1 MKTPIVIAVVV
12 VALAAC
18 GGGSDEEGP
27 KNNIRVT
34 LGAEALEASLGTAVY
49 LPVTIERA
57 AGLGEVVLLVR
68 GPDGVGAAD
77 VALPIGRDSV
87 VIEVSVAYD
96 TEVAPA
102 MLTVTATADRGD
114 GSATLPIDVRP
125 YAPSSIEL
133 IGAALDAGTIDYAT
147 SLLYRAYAMV
157 GDERLPEAYRGTSMG
172 EDLAF
177 FREARSADLSPAT
190 QAALLPFL
198 VRPSEPES
206 IYNTLGATN
215 PGGLTAQAASCTETD
230 PGQIVMNGYKTKR
243 ASVPMR
249 VWVKCSGDEAVDDV
263 ILESAVSHAEDF
275 YAKMTGDFGA
285 PVFDDAD
292 VGTAGN
298 LDDCIDLYI
307 VPDGTASLRG
317 NQTHSARGIT
327 VDTKPYAGN
336 TSSGYILIGR
346 SRALSSGLK
355 STYAHEFFH
364 VLQNAYNMTFMFER
378 AGAGRPWIE
387 FWWVEASAT
396 WASTQYVPSLAFE
409 VYNERFP
416 GYQGAKKST
425 HQSYA
430 TTSSDAYL
438 MYASFIWGH
447 FVQHD
452 RGGVGVIKQSWDAL
466 KPVTGHEAANNA
478 LDGVFGYEDSFPK
491 FAIANINENLPDAL
505 PLAKRHKGL
514 RNDRFPEPR
523 PKPTYSA
530 QERLDAVVNKLVT
543 VDVAPL
549 RAQYFRYTIGSN
561 IKKVVVHFDTIT
573 QNDGLDIQAVEHLKD
588 KPWRV
593 ENHTGKDKQTYCIDR
608 PGEELEELILVL
620 SNVTVLPF
628 EQFVLGAMRIE
639 TFELPCA
646 VRWTGTLSHT
656 TTTTV
661 PGLSTTERRTAAVS
675 LEQDTESVLAQFR
688 PTGSFTYSRE
698 GTLADCELR
707 VDTYTG
713 TFDKD
718 PFQGVL
724 ILHPETDPIAFE
736 STVVTGPFQ
745 VVQHVICPNPD
756 SSFDTT
762 LPLDEDIFVIFR
774 QDGYTVSEDGKTLS
788 GTKVETFPNG
798 GSTHTWELTRED

>member
-1 MKTPIVIAVVV
+1 MKSPFAISSIFL
-12 VALAAC
+12 ALVAC
-18 GGGSDEEGP
+18 GGGDDKDGP
-27 KNNIRVT
+27 RNNIHLT
-34 LGAEALEASLGTAVY
+34 LGAEALETSVGTAVY
-49 LPVTIERA
+49 LPVTVERA
-57 AGLGEVVLLVR
+57 AGLGDVVLLVE
-68 GPDGVGAAD
+68 GPEGVGAAE
-77 VALPIGRDSV
+77 VILPVGQDSV
-87 VIEVSVAYD
+87 VLEVGVAED
-96 TEVAPA
+96 TEVASA
-102 MLTVTATADRGD
+102 VVTVTATADGGD

-125 YAPSSIEL
+125 YAPSSLEL
-133 IGAALDAGTIDYAT
+133 IGAALDGGAIDYET
-147 SLLYRAYAMV
+147 SLLYRGYAMV
-157 GDERLPEAYRGTSMG
+157 GDERLPVAYRGTSMG

-177 FREARSADLSPAT
+177 FREARSSELSPAT
-190 QAALLPFL
+190 QTALAPFL
-198 VRPSEPES
+198 VRPIDPAS
-206 IYNTLGATN
+206 IYNTLEATN
-215 PGGLTAQAASCTETD
+215 PSGLTAQTSNCTESD
-230 PGQIVMNGYKTKR
+230 PGQIVVNGYKTKR
-243 ASVPMR
+243 AAVPMR

-263 ILESAVSHAEDF
+263 ILDSAVSHANDF
-275 YAKMTGDFGA
+275 YTKMTTDFGV
-285 PVFDDAD
+285 PVFDGDD
-292 VGTAGN
+292 VGTTGN

-317 NQTHSARGIT
+317 TQTHSARGIT

-346 SRALSSGLK
+346 GRALSSGLK

-396 WASTQYVPSLAFE
+396 WASTQYVPSLAFD

-416 GYQGAKKST
+416 GFQRSRKSM
-425 HQSYA
+425 HQSYS
-430 TTSSDAYL
+430 TSSADSHL

-447 FVQHD
+447 FMQHQT
-452 RGGVGVIKQSWDAL
+452 GGVGVIKQSWDAL
-466 KPVTGHEAANNA
+466 KPISGHEAATNA
-478 LDGVFGYEDSFPK
+478 LDGVFKYKDNFPD
-491 FAIANINENLPDAL
+491 FAVANVNENLPDAL

-514 RNDRFPEPR
+514 RQDRFPEPR
-523 PKPTYSA
+523 PKPNYSA
-530 QERLDAVVNKLVT
+530 DERLDAVVNKLVT
-543 VDVAPL
+543 VEVAPL
-549 RAQYFRYTIGSN
+549 RAQYFRYAIADN
-561 IKKVVVHFDTIT
+561 IKKVVIHFDTIT
-573 QNDGLDIQAVEHLKD
+573 QDDGLEIRTLEDMKD
-588 KPWRV
+588 APWKL

-608 PGEELEELILVL
+608 PGEELEELIVVL

-628 EQFVLGAMRIE
+628 EKFVLGAMRIE

-646 VRWTGTLSHT
+646 ARWTGTLSRT

-661 PGLSTTERRTAAVS
+661 PGLTSTEIRTATVS
-675 LEQDTESVLAQFR
+675 LEQDTESLLTLFR

-698 GTLADCELR
+698 GTLVDCELR
-707 VDTYTG
+707 VDTYNG
-713 TFDKD
+713 TFNKD

-724 ILHPETDPIAFE
+724 ILHPDTDPIQFE

-798 GSTHTWELTRED
+798 SDTHTWELTRED